1 MYSTYR
7 LKAGELNKKF
17 IKSLKEI
24 FKNREIEI
32 IVQDV
37 EEDETEYLL
46 KNEVNKEHLLKA
58 IENVNKNENVV
69 EVPLENLK

>member
-7 LKAGELNKKF
+7 LKAGELNTNF

-24 FKNREIEI
+24 FEDREIEI
-32 IVQDV
+32 IVHDV

-46 KNEVNKEHLLKA
+46 KNEANKQHLLKA
-58 IENVNKNENVV
+58 IANVNNNENVV
-69 EVPLENLK
+69 KVPLENLK